1 VKLTALALPILFAFT
16 APLHA
21 HEPTLILMGGSYRTC
36 SSLGSDNCE
45 IDKRQFPG
53 ARQAPSYRIDSKFFP
68 AILDPGYWAGR
79 DRPPAINAIGQML
92 THAEAMAGD
101 RTFDGNGLM
110 SLFESKDPD
119 IWNAL
124 LVSEQD
130 MIVSAFE
137 IPQVHEGVRR
147 KEGVRLDGG
156 KGGHDESLFRRFVQ
170 EAAARA
176 PGKKPRIA
184 FVTSAAANNF
194 DSVDFYRKIL
204 QQAGAE
210 VVWWPVDASMNA
222 AIFGQQGCD
231 ALPRLRQQIFSQ
243 LRRETVFP
251 DLAEQQ
257 QKACLQAGALADLP
271 MQVQGVFFDGGD
283 QWLHWNTFFNTDG
296 KANTWLE
303 NLRTAFANGN
313 LVVAGTSAGTAIQ
326 SGPVMITNGT
336 SANALV
342 RGARIYGSMPEGCD
356 RAKRCPEDLQEDD
369 LTFWPGGGFALAGP
383 ILMDTHFSDRSREL
397 RFITLLNAAK
407 AEAGIGVDETS
418 AVMLRFGK
426 SEVAVEAF
434 GRSGAWW
441 MMKPVQ
447 GQKNG
452 SLSLLAH
459 YLAPGKTLHW
469 RDGQL
474 HSENTALFDAG
485 KKADS
490 TATDAL
496 ARGAMRESLWK
507 MVSNHQSKTTLRAQG
522 HLIEIAAS
530 PTSRFWQGPEN
541 QMGITDLKLVVTDEE
556 ISTGSGQD
564 QTSH

>member
-1 VKLTALALPILFAFT
+1 MKLTDLALPILFAFT

-21 HEPTLILMGGSYRTC
+21 HEPTLILMGGSNRTC

-79 DRPPAINAIGQML
+79 DRPPAIAEIGQML
-92 THAEAMAGD
+92 NNAKAFAGD
-101 RTFDGNGLM
+101 RTFDSNGLM
-110 SLFESKDPD
+110 ALFESKDPV

-156 KGGHDESLFRRFVQ
+156 KGGHDEFLFRRFVQ
-170 EAAARA
+170 ETAART

-194 DSVDFYRKIL
+194 DGVDFYREIL

-231 ALPRLRQQIFSQ
+231 ALPRLRQQLFSQ
-243 LRRETVFP
+243 LQRESVFP

-257 QKACLQAGALADLP
+257 RQACLQAGTLADLP
-271 MQVQGVFFDGGD
+271 MQVQGIFFDGGD
-283 QWLHWNTFFNTDG
+283 QWLHWKTFFNADG
-296 KANTWLE
+296 NANAWLV
-303 NLRTAFANGN
+303 NLRTAFEKGS

-326 SGPVMITNGT
+326 SGPAMITNGT
-336 SANALV
+336 SANALA
-342 RGARIYGSMPEGCD
+342 RGAKIFGSMPEGCD
-356 RAKRCPEDLQEDD
+356 RAKRCPKDLQEDD
-369 LTFWPGGGFALAGP
+369 LTFWPGGGLALAGP
-383 ILMDTHFSDRSREL
+383 LLMDTHFSDRSREL
-397 RFITLLNAAK
+397 RFITLLNATN

-441 MMKPVQ
+441 FMKPEQ
-447 GQKNG
+447 GQTNG

-474 HSENTALFDAG
+474 HSDNMALFSAG
-485 KKADS
+485 KKADA
-490 TATDAL
+490 TQTDAL
-496 ARGAMRESLWK
+496 ARGAMRDSLWK
-507 MVSNHQSKTTLRAQG
+507 MVSNHQSETTLRAQG
-522 HLIEIAAS
+522 RLIEIAAS

-541 QMGITDLKLVVTDEE
+541 QMGITDLTIRVRNTALPDK
-556 ISTGSGQD
+556 
-564 QTSH
+564 